1 MKKKN
6 RLLYKIK
13 YMKPFDAFLLISVFV
28 MFLVL
33 LATVSIGTE
42 RYKNN
47 QIAFVQDSMDMI
59 ADSQREQFEQFINQ
73 KVSLLQALVT
83 FPEIYEMD
91 FEQLDTF
98 LTNRSSLLG
107 FHQLFVMRRDGIAY
121 YVEEDIC
128 RDQKNDQFFQ
138 DVMQNFVFVT
148 EPFYGAD
155 ATTTTICVTIYN
167 QNKVKVGSLCGAVSL
182 TSIQEMFMDTE
193 MFLNGT
199 SYLINRNGT
208 YIAADDINKVYD
220 KESLFKVKNSDTTLI
235 QSAFEA
241 KADASGTIML
251 NGIEYQTNVTYLS
264 DLDWA
269 IVQCVKTKDI
279 LSDLK
284 YIDMW
289 RYTSFASIGII
300 LICVIRITLRWHMSS
315 KRNTIDALTGCR
327 SRLAMENI
335 LNTYEMQHQHSIS
348 IVYLDLNK
356 FKYVNDTYGHDVGDQ
371 ILKMF
376 SDVLVEV
383 FGSEGF
389 VGRMGGDEFMV
400 ILIDSSEDLIQRLCH
415 DVQEKLVLTSQQL
428 DFNYII
434 STSFGHATRGRG
446 ADESLTEVMARAD
459 EKMYAYKQNHS

>member
-28 MFLVL
+28 MFLFL

-42 RYKNN
+42 RYKEN
-47 QIAFVQDSMDMI
+47 QIAFAQDSMDML

-73 KVSLLQALVT
+73 KVTLLQALVT
-83 FPEIYEMD
+83 FSEIYEMD
-91 FEQLDTF
+91 FDEHKNF
-98 LTNRSSLLG
+98 LKGRSSLLG
-107 FHQLFVMRRDGIAY
+107 FHQLFIMRKDGIAY

-128 RDQKNDQFFQ
+128 RDQKNDIFFH
-138 DVMQNFVFVT
+138 DVMHNYVFVT

-167 QNKVKVGSLCGAVSL
+167 KNKVKVGALCGAVSL
-182 TSIQEMFMDTE
+182 DSIQTVFLDNE

-199 SYLINRNGT
+199 SYLINRDGA
-208 YIAADDINKVYD
+208 YIATEDMEKVYQKGSIY
-220 KESLFKVKNSDTTLI
+220 KEKDSNTELIKRSFDTLSD
-235 QSAFEA
+235 QA
-241 KADASGTIML
+241 GTIIL
-251 NGIEYQTNVTYLS
+251 NGIEYQANVTYLS
-264 DLDWA
+264 EFDWA
-269 IVQCVKTKDI
+269 IVQCVKTQDI

-289 RYTSFASIGII
+289 RYTAFATVGII
-300 LICVIRITLRWHMSS
+300 ILCVIRIILRWHLSS
-315 KRNTIDALTGCR
+315 KKNTIDALTGCR
-327 SRLAMENI
+327 SRLSMENI
-335 LNTYEMQHQHSIS
+335 LNTYDTQHQHDIS

-356 FKYVNDTYGHDVGDQ
+356 FKYVNDTYGHDVGDHVLR
-371 ILKMF
+371 IF

-400 ILIDSSEDLIQRLCH
+400 ILIDSSDDLIQRLCH
-415 DVQEKLVLTSQQL
+415 DVQEKLVLSSQQL
-428 DFNYII
+428 DFEYVI
-434 STSFGHATRGRG
+434 STSFGHATRRRG
-446 ADESLTEVMARAD
+446 SDESLSELMTRAD
-459 EKMYAYKQNHS
+459 EKMYVYKQNHS